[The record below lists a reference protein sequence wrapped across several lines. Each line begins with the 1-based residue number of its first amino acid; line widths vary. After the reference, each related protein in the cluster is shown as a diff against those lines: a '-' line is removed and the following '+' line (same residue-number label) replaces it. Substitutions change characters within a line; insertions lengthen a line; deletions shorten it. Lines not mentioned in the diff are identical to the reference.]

1 MAPAADILVVMA
13 KYPRPG
19 AVKTRL
25 ARALGDAAAC
35 ELYRAF
41 LLDLAQRFG
50 AGPYQ
55 LVWAVDPP
63 GADLAAV
70 VGRGS
75 TCIDQRGADLGA
87 RMQHCFAALF
97 SAGARRVVMIGADV
111 PHIPGATLDA
121 AFAALA
127 AHDVALAPSPD
138 GGYCLVGLRRA
149 VDIFSGIAMSTP
161 RVYAETAR
169 LVAAQGL
176 DLAVLE
182 PCFDIDEPSDL
193 EALAALI
200 HSGAVELPHTGAV
213 LGRLLPGAA

>member
-25 ARALGDAAAC
+25 AGALGDAAAC

-55 LVWAVDPP
+55 LAWAVDPP

-75 TCIDQRGADLGA
+75 TCIDQSGADLGA
-87 RMQHCFAALF
+87 RMHQCFAALF
-97 SAGARRVVMIGADV
+97 DAGARRVVMIGADV
-111 PHIPGATLDA
+111 PHIPAATLGA

-127 AHDVALAPSPD
+127 EHDVALAPSPD

-149 VDIFSGIAMSTP
+149 ADIFSGIEMSTP
-161 RVYAETAR
+161 RVYADTAR
-169 LVAAQGL
+169 LIAAHGL
-176 DLAVLE
+176 SLAALE
-182 PCFDIDEPSDL
+182 PCFDIDEPRDL
-193 EALAALI
+193 EALGALI

-213 LGRLLPGAA
+213 LARLLPGAA